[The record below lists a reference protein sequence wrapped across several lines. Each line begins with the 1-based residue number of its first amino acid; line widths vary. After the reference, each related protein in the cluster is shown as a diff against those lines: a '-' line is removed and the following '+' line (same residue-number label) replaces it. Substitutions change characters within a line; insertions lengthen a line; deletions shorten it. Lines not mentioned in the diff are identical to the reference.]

1 MVLPNIRGSVLE
13 QFRNRLLGEHFQT
26 FAQADEDIVA
36 QIEVKVLLG
45 SALHQ
50 EDITNHQILFLVV
63 SAAENTAGY
72 GGVAVVGLVDL
83 VAVVLGVA
91 VEGVGTAEHAGRG
104 HHGTLGGVGILDDHK
119 GAVCPSHGITEDT
132 HILGSVAVE
141 QQTEV
146 GHILA
151 EDIVHAKCGLVN
163 EVCQLHAVE
172 PGDIHALD
180 GVDGFTLG
188 MTMQQQAEKFSVTS
202 KLAEVTSV
210 DLSSDIKILQTSEG
224 TFYGKTVIIATGAE
238 HKHLGIAKENELTGK
253 GISYCAT
260 CDGMFYRNK
269 TVAVV
274 GGGNSAAADAKVL
287 SRIAKKVILIHRR
300 DTLRATKVDHD
311 PLKNTENLELC
322 WNSEVSELLHE
333 NTLNGLKIR
342 NVVTGEESVLEVDG
356 LFISIGR
363 TPVTAL
369 FADQLELDPS
379 GYIKADE
386 STQTNLPGVYA
397 IGDVRTKVLRQ
408 IVTAVADGAV
418 AAHYAEE
425 YLAGL

>member
-1 MVLPNIRGSVLE
+1 
-13 QFRNRLLGEHFQT
+13 
-26 FAQADEDIVA
+26 
-36 QIEVKVLLG
+36 
-45 SALHQ
+45 
-50 EDITNHQILFLVV
+50 
-63 SAAENTAGY
+63 
-72 GGVAVVGLVDL
+72 
-83 VAVVLGVA
+83 
-91 VEGVGTAEHAGRG
+91 
-104 HHGTLGGVGILDDHK
+104 
-119 GAVCPSHGITEDT
+119 
-132 HILGSVAVE
+132 
-141 QQTEV
+141 
-146 GHILA
+146 
-151 EDIVHAKCGLVN
+151 
-163 EVCQLHAVE
+163 
-172 PGDIHALD
+172 
-180 GVDGFTLG
+180 
-188 MTMQQQAEKFSVTS
+188 
-202 KLAEVTSV
+202 
-210 DLSSDIKILQTSEG
+210 
-224 TFYGKTVIIATGAE
+224 
-238 HKHLGIAKENELTGK
+238 
-253 GISYCAT
+253 
-260 CDGMFYRNK
+260 MFYRNK

-300 DTLRATKVDHD
+300 DTLRATKVYHD